1 MCNYFCVF
9 KYILFV
15 HDRHFTH
22 VQCKIDFSM
31 SLECFY
37 SFIFIFH
44 LSYTKYLYDNFCITK
59 NIFSSRLGQGALYT
73 TTWTSLCTQLHKMID
88 IYSHL
93 ENTCMGALFYWK
105 GVNFWNRKAGLMTP
119 LFLYW
124 REWAQSDSNI
134 FNLFSGSNCHGNNNL
149 VASLI

>member
-1 MCNYFCVF
+1 MSERRINLPLNKSIVFIVKQCWQFKKVNYIFSMCNYFCVF

-73 TTWTSLCTQLHKMID
+73 TTWTSLCTQLHMMID

-93 ENTCMGALFYWK
+93 ENTCMGAFFLPK
-105 GVNFWNRKAGLMTP
+105 GEKFGTEKLA
-119 LFLYW
+119 
-124 REWAQSDSNI
+124 
-134 FNLFSGSNCHGNNNL
+134 
-149 VASLI
+149 